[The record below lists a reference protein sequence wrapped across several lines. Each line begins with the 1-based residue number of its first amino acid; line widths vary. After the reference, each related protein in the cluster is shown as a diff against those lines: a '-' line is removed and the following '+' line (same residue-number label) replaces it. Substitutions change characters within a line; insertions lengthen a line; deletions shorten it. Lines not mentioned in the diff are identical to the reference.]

1 MSVLLR
7 CDCMRVHSFPSAFLQ
22 KAVASI
28 LTCSILYTA
37 AVAAPSH
44 AAERLSIRVS
54 GAQRALDVDDL
65 EVFVRTGDI
74 PSSLQWYADRL
85 TPEQISELREILQ
98 RPLPAQPRVV
108 STFVNDTIGVQLLR
122 RLGGLFWGGTP
133 DSNFKALRSALV
145 LAAYDEEGLTILNA
159 IRKYPLRDLRL
170 NLDPALT
177 AASDLQDIL
186 VDSKRIFAY
195 INQQAAAG
203 VTSRDTFLANLPDPR
218 QAGSLEWSKTTLR
231 ITNPERDAG
240 NTVSV
245 DLYVPDNLATPAP
258 LVVVSHGMASTRNT
272 FSYLAEHLASRGM
285 AVAAIEHPTSD
296 ALRYQQYIAGF
307 AEEPDPRLALHRPL
321 DITALLNELERDP
334 AWQDRIQTDRVG
346 VIGQSL
352 GGYTVLAS
360 GGATLDFEHLE
371 RSCRDFEQSIL
382 PFNLSWLLQCQ
393 VLRLPEQEYQLR
405 DERVAAVLAINPI
418 GSAMFGP
425 DGFSQIQ
432 IPVMMVAGTN
442 DFFAPAL
449 GEQIEPFTW
458 METEDRYLVVVENG
472 THFSFLPGDSG
483 GEDVFNLPDIL
494 IGPDPQL
501 AHPGMKALATIFM
514 QTYLAETDEYRPYLT
529 EFSIST
535 PDGGDFNFAL
545 TTSLTEAE
553 LAEVE

>member
-1 MSVLLR
+1 
-7 CDCMRVHSFPSAFLQ
+7 
-22 KAVASI
+22 
-28 LTCSILYTA
+28 
-37 AVAAPSH
+37 
-44 AAERLSIRVS
+44 
-54 GAQRALDVDDL
+54 
-65 EVFVRTGDI
+65 
-74 PSSLQWYADRL
+74 
-85 TPEQISELREILQ
+85 ISELPEILP
-98 RPLPAQPRVV
+98 RPLPAEPRVV
-108 STFVNDTIGVQLLR
+108 STIVYDTIGAQLLR

-145 LAAYDEEGLTILNA
+145 LAAYDEEGLTILNV

-195 INQQAAAG
+195 VNQQAATG
-203 VTSRDTFLANLPDPR
+203 VLSREEFLANLPDPR

-240 NTVSV
+240 DTVSV
-245 DLYVPDNLATPAP
+245 DLYVPDNHTSSAP
-258 LVVVSHGMASTRNT
+258 LVVISHGMASTRNT
-272 FSYLAEHLASRGM
+272 FSYLAEHLASQGM
-285 AVAAIEHPTSD
+285 VVAAIGHPTSD

-321 DITALLNELERDP
+321 DITALLNELERNP
-334 AWQDRIQTDRVG
+334 TWQDRIQTDRVG

-405 DERVAAVLAINPI
+405 DERVAAILAINPI
-418 GSAMFGP
+418 GSALFGP

-442 DFFAPAL
+442 DFFAPAVS
-449 GEQIEPFTW
+449 EQIVPFTW
-458 METEDRYLVVVENG
+458 METDDRYLMVVENG
-472 THFSFLPGDSG
+472 THFSFLPGDSD

-494 IGPDPQL
+494 LGPDPQL

-514 QTYLAETDEYRPYLT
+514 QTYLAENEEYRPYLT

-535 PDGGDFNFAL
+535 PDGGEFNFAL

-553 LAEVE
+553 LTVVE